1 MKCVGSITDVL
12 EFITMQ
18 DIPYQNQMNIGVIQ
32 YKKKLCSHTICIRLC
47 VSMFVVMM
55 KLFELGTSESSQG
68 SNPQRYSAHPRVA
81 NRGSSLDGGLSVYY
95 TESVTMHGP

>member
-1 MKCVGSITDVL
+1 MKCVGPITDVL
-12 EFITMQ
+12 EFISMQ

-32 YKKKLCSHTICIRLC
+32 YKKSSVICIRLC
-47 VSMFVVMM
+47 VSMFVVIM